1 MGEQKST
8 SGPTPPPTTPPP
20 PPRAPASASGQ
31 HHYCER
37 IQGGAWEK
45 EAEWFM
51 TWGEGQI
58 LAGDTGKEPADVDV
72 LLATQVYGDVQV

>member
-1 MGEQKST
+1 
-8 SGPTPPPTTPPP
+8 
-20 PPRAPASASGQ
+20 
-31 HHYCER
+31 
-37 IQGGAWEK
+37 
-45 EAEWFM
+45 M